1 MPIYLEFAPEGLIN
15 QELAEESSEDSEAEE
30 KDLADKVNR
39 EKTVF
44 IKNLNFTT
52 TEEQIEEV
60 FKISNLKGKVL
71 SVKIV
76 RRSDN

>member
-1 MPIYLEFAPEGLIN
+1 MPIYLEFAPEGFIN
-15 QELAEESSEDSEAEE
+15 ENADVESSQDSEAEE
-30 KDLADKVNR
+30 QDLNEKVNR

>member
-1 MPIYLEFAPEGLIN
+1 M
-15 QELAEESSEDSEAEE
+15 
-30 KDLADKVNR
+30 ADKADR

-52 TEEQIEEV
+52 VEAQIEEV

-76 RRSDN
+76 RRSDNQ